1 MDLQLK
7 GKVAVVSGGTRG
19 IGRAIAECFADEGAH
34 VAVCARTQADIDAT
48 VAALTAKGVKA
59 WGQSVDISDGRAID
73 SFVAG
78 AANALGGIDVL
89 VSNASALPRVDDEDA
104 WRSMFEIDMLGAW
117 RLFNAAQPHLE
128 KAATHS
134 GDAAFTI
141 ISSIVAAEPYKP
153 SPYSAMKAGLIN
165 YTKGVAR
172 VNAGK
177 KIRCNVLSPGNVYFE
192 DGVWERIRQETPE
205 HFDNMIKA
213 NPTGRMGTP
222 EEIAAAVVF
231 LSSPRS
237 SFTTGANLV
246 VDGCLTQRASF

>member
-1 MDLQLK
+1 MDLGLK

-34 VAVCARTQADIDAT
+34 VAICARTQADIDAT
-48 VAALTAKGVKA
+48 VSALAAKGVRA
-59 WGQSVDISDGRAID
+59 WGQSVDISDGQAID
-73 SFVAG
+73 GFVAG
-78 AANALGGIDVL
+78 AANALGSIDML

-104 WRSMFEIDMLGAW
+104 WRTMFEIDMLGAW
-117 RLFNAAQPHLE
+117 RLFNAAQPYLE
-128 KAATHS
+128 RAAAHS

-141 ISSIVAAEPYKP
+141 ISSTVAAEPYKP
-153 SPYSAMKAGLIN
+153 SPYSAIKASMIN
-165 YTKGVAR
+165 YAKGVAR
-172 VNAGK
+172 VSAGK
-177 KIRCNVLSPGNVYFE
+177 KVRCNVLSPGSIYFQ
-192 DGVWERIRQETPE
+192 DGVWERIRQETPD

-222 EEIAAAVVF
+222 QEIASAVVF